1 MKKKILKFYKDLSI
15 KKKLLLAFYI
25 QIIIPMIF
33 MGFLSYRSSEETVK
47 RISMNY
53 AQDMLQM
60 IELRFQD
67 FINNLNVI
75 SQDLLYDKK
84 IYNILNQERGIN
96 PLIDYE
102 AENEISNTIK
112 KLVLSR
118 PEVQSIAIISNK
130 GKFFYADDNSRSS
143 SIRTILPYAD
153 ILEKARQHEGKTTW
167 YTDSQNGSVNFI
179 YHVRTI
185 YNQDDCS
192 EIVIQVILVK

>member
-1 MKKKILKFYKDLSI
+1 
-15 KKKLLLAFYI
+15 
-25 QIIIPMIF
+25 MIF

-112 KLVLSR
+112 SLSYQGR
-118 PEVQSIAIISNK
+118 
-130 GKFFYADDNSRSS
+130 KFNP
-143 SIRTILPYAD
+143 LP
-153 ILEKARQHEGKTTW
+153 
-167 YTDSQNGSVNFI
+167 
-179 YHVRTI
+179 
-185 YNQDDCS
+185 
-192 EIVIQVILVK
+192 